1 MSRPQLVLVSRVE
14 AVPEPIPFTEMLAD
28 HQALLQSYLDT
39 HITRNHSSSTTDHER
54 RFLTGWFEGFLILD
68 EHHPNRQR
76 QLLLWEA
83 MAPVSGRERI
93 RAFSKGLVLSLY
105 SPSTV
110 RTYLGYLRRL
120 FQYVLEYPYIPGS
133 QVQSL
138 VAKYGRI
145 EQPVLE
151 YDYPVHILDRED
163 EDFVLTGER
172 LAAFYEFVR
181 STYIPSKQKC
191 LPASRD
197 YTMIVVAGESGLRAD
212 EICHLDVRDLFYS
225 YSCLQTRYGK
235 GSGGSGKR
243 VRKTIFTPFAQ
254 ETLHVYETAIRPAF
268 PSAKTQEVLFL
279 SERGERVVYSSMWSS
294 LHTMT
299 QAARAAGLEL
309 PHKFGWHSLR
319 KSFATNFMEERPD
332 QVWLL
337 MDLMGHLSPGTLF
350 RYVRHSREYFEQGI
364 GTMAQGL
371 FSNTDLLK
379 SRSALRGGS
388 LCH

>member
-14 AVPEPIPFTEMLAD
+14 AVPEPIPFAEMLSD

-39 HITRNHSSSTTDHER
+39 HITRNHSSSTIEHER
-54 RFLTGWFEGFLILD
+54 LFLKGWFEGFLVPDENHLD
-68 EHHPNRQR
+68 HQR
-76 QLLLWEA
+76 QLLMWEA

-120 FQYVLEYPYIPGS
+120 FQYVLEYPYIPGTA
-133 QVQSL
+133 VQSL

-151 YDYPVHILDRED
+151 YDYPVHMLDGED

-172 LAAFYEFVR
+172 LVAFYEFVR
-181 STYIPSKQKC
+181 STYIPGKQKHF
-191 LPASRD
+191 PASRD

-225 YSCLQTRYGK
+225 HSCLQTRYGK
-235 GSGGSGKR
+235 GAGGSGKR
-243 VRKTIFTPFAQ
+243 VRKTIFTPFA
-254 ETLHVYETAIRPAF
+254 EVPMHVYETAIRPAF
-268 PSAKTQEVLFL
+268 PDAKTQSALFL
-279 SERGERVVYSSMWSS
+279 NERGDRVEYAAIWSS
-294 LHTMT
+294 LRTIA
-299 QAARAAGLEL
+299 QAARASGFEL
-309 PHKFGWHSLR
+309 PHKFSWHSLR
-319 KSFATNFMEERPD
+319 KSFATNFMEEHPD

-337 MDLMGHLSPGTLF
+337 MNLMGHMSPGTLF
-350 RYVRHSREYFEQGI
+350 RYVLHTKEYFEQGI
-364 GTMAQGL
+364 GTVAQGL
-371 FSNTDLLK
+371 LSNTDVLK
-379 SRSALRGGS
+379 SRP
-388 LCH
+388 H

>member
-1 MSRPQLVLVSRVE
+1 MSRPQLVLVSRIE
-14 AVPEPIPFTEMLAD
+14 AGSQPIPFAEMLAD

-39 HITRNHSSSTTDHER
+39 HITRNHSSSTTEHER
-54 RFLTGWFEGFLILD
+54 RFLTGWFEGFLIPD
-68 EHHPNRQR
+68 ENHPDHQR

-83 MAPVSGRERI
+83 MAPIAGRERI

-133 QVQSL
+133 QVPSL

-151 YDYPVHILDRED
+151 YDYPVHMLDRED

-172 LAAFYEFVR
+172 LVAFYEFVR
-181 STYIPSKQKC
+181 STYIPGKQKR

-212 EICHLDVRDLFYS
+212 EISHLDVRDLFYEH
-225 YSCLQTRYGK
+225 SCLQTRYGK
-235 GSGGSGKR
+235 GAGGSGKR

-254 ETLHVYETAIRPAF
+254 ETMHVYETSIRPAF
-268 PSAKTQEVLFL
+268 PDAKTQPAVFL
-279 SERGERVVYSSMWSS
+279 SERGERMVYSSMWSN
-294 LHTMT
+294 LHTIAG
-299 QAARAAGLEL
+299 AAQMAGVKL

-319 KSFATNFMEERPD
+319 KSFATNFMEEHPD

-364 GTMAQGL
+364 ATVAQGL
-371 FSNTDLLK
+371 FSTTDGFK
-379 SRSALRGGS
+379 SHPAL
-388 LCH
+388 